1 MLPRLPWFGPEL
13 DCRLHRNSILPLCLI
28 NRQEESYSTWRRRGD
43 SNSCAPKVRRFSRP
57 LGYRLPISSQWRAA
71 WESNPADQ
79 VCSPTPSRLACDSL
93 VGPVGLEPT
102 IKRVLSAPR
111 LPIPATGLNLVR
123 EERLELSRPKTLVS
137 KTSAAAKI
145 TPLPHGRGDRIRTC

>member
-1 MLPRLPWFGPEL
+1 MA
-13 DCRLHRNSILPLCLI
+13 
-28 NRQEESYSTWRRRGD
+28 EE
-43 SNSCAPKVRRFSRP
+43 RRFELLCP
-57 LGYRLPISSQWRAA
+57 EGAAVFETAGLPIAHLLRM
-71 WESNPADQ
+71 ESRLG
-79 VCSPTPSRLACDSL
+79 VEPSRSGLQPDAWPIGLRLL

-123 EERLELSRPKTLVS
+123 EERLELSRPRTLVS
-137 KTSAAAKI
+137 KTKAAAI

>member
-1 MLPRLPWFGPEL
+1 M
-13 DCRLHRNSILPLCLI
+13 DCRDGLEPSKI
-28 NRQEESYSTWRRRGD
+28 GFAD
-43 SNSCAPKVRRFSRP
+43 RRFDHFSIR
-57 LGYRLPISSQWRAA
+57 Q
-71 WESNPADQ
+71 
-79 VCSPTPSRLACDSL
+79 L
-93 VGPVGLEPT
+93 VGPVGVEPT

-145 TPLPHGRGDRIRTC
+145 TPLPHGRGDRIRTCY